1 MDIETTSSTAQ
12 GGGGSF
18 KDRKLR
24 RFVVVMRGCQSEPTD
39 GPKGR

>member
-12 GGGGSF
+12 GGG
-18 KDRKLR
+18 RKLR
-24 RFVVVMRGCQSEPTD
+24 RFVVVMCGCQSEPTD